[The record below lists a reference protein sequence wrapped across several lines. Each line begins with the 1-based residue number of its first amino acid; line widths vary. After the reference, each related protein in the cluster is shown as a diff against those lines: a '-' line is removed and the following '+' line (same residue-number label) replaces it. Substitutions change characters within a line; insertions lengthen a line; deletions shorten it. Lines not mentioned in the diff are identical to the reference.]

1 MPQERQLILQLHE
14 LLSYLNQAGV
24 VSILINPQHGFFGTM
39 STNGLDVS
47 YIADIVVLL
56 RFFESEGRIRKAI
69 SIVKNRSGHHE
80 DAIRELRIDAHG
92 VRVGEP
98 LSEFRGV
105 LTGTPEYIG
114 SSAPLMEDRR

>member
-1 MPQERQLILQLHE
+1 M
-14 LLSYLNQAGV
+14 
-24 VSILINPQHGFFGTM
+24 
-39 STNGLDVS
+39 
-47 YIADIVVLL
+47 LL

-80 DAIRELRIDAHG
+80 DTIRELRIDAMG

-105 LTGTPEYIG
+105 LTGTPEYVG
-114 SSAPLMEDRR
+114 SSTPLMEDRR

>member
-1 MPQERQLILQLHE
+1 MVRSEVEERNARFALIDSLNGYVTAMPQERQLILQLHE

-69 SIVKNRSGHHE
+69 SIVKKSQW
-80 DAIRELRIDAHG
+80 
-92 VRVGEP
+92 
-98 LSEFRGV
+98 
-105 LTGTPEYIG
+105 
-114 SSAPLMEDRR
+114 SS